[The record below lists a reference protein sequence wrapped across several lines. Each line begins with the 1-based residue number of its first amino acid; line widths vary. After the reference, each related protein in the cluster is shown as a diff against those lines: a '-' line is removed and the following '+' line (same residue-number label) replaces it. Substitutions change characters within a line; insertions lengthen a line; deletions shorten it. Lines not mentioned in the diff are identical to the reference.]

1 MNREKAAQEVKQEMI
16 DKMGV
21 EFGSLFYSLR
31 NELLWLT
38 YRWIEFRE
46 LYGTKETRVQ
56 LLNNSAPFLFYTIQ
70 NVLWENLLLGVAKI
84 MDSPISMGKK
94 NITLKS
100 IPLFI
105 EEDAFKDEI
114 LSILTQLETES
125 MFCRDW
131 RNRWIAHK
139 DHELSVNKDK
149 AKPLEV
155 ATRLKFRTALE
166 LMHQLYNKVSLKY
179 LGSQMAFEFMF
190 SDKGAISL
198 LSLLEKGLR
207 FEQESLEKKLNG
219 EWSSDNFQTK
229 V

>member
-1 MNREKAAQEVKQEMI
+1 MNRETSAEEVRQEMI

-46 LYGTKETRVQ
+46 LYGTKETRIEI
-56 LLNNSAPFLFYTIQ
+56 LNNSAPFLFYTIQ

-94 NITLKS
+94 NITFKS
-100 IPLFI
+100 IPSFI
-105 EEDAFKDEI
+105 KKDAFKEEI
-114 LSILTQLETES
+114 LIILTQLERES

-139 DHELSVNKDK
+139 DHALSVDKDI

-166 LMHQLYNKVSLKY
+166 LMHKLYNNVSLNY
-179 LGSQMAFEFMF
+179 LGSQTAFEFMF
-190 SDKGAISL
+190 SDRGAISL
-198 LSLLEKGLR
+198 LNLLEKGLR

-219 EWSSDNFQTK
+219 VWSSDNFQSK